1 MELPI
6 YFLKAF
12 FALCSVT
19 SSTVTLSLAVLVSPW
34 LRGHIVAYVSSW
46 DKLAPIHP
54 SWEPSALHL
63 PGLEIL
69 LHESVLLSSFRPLL
83 KTHDLHETWHSVSE
97 KRNLWAQTDRSTC
110 TSCMTLGKS
119 PNLSS
124 SQFPD
129 MSVEVDAPPSQGEGE
144 DNVK

>member
-1 MELPI
+1 MGLPI

-12 FALCSVT
+12 FAFCSVP

-46 DKLAPIHP
+46 DKLTPIHP

-69 LHESVLLSSFRPLL
+69 LYESVLLSSFRPLL
-83 KTHDLHETWHSVSE
+83 KTHDLHETWHSVSG
-97 KRNLWAQTDRSTC
+97 KRKLWAQTDQFNLYQLYD
-110 TSCMTLGKS
+110 LG
-119 PNLSS
+119 
-124 SQFPD
+124 Q
-129 MSVEVDAPPSQGEGE
+129 VT
-144 DNVK
+144 